1 MIRFA
6 CRDCGETLDL
16 FGICPFAD
24 PTQARIERAPVYC
37 GHTVIENTQRLQAL
51 LGAPARPVDRS
62 AA

>member
-6 CRDCGETLDL
+6 CTDCGETLDL

-24 PTQARIERAPVYC
+24 PARARTERAPVRC
-37 GHTVIENTQRLQAL
+37 GHTAAENTQTLQAL
-51 LGAPARPVDRS
+51 LDGKEHASVRS